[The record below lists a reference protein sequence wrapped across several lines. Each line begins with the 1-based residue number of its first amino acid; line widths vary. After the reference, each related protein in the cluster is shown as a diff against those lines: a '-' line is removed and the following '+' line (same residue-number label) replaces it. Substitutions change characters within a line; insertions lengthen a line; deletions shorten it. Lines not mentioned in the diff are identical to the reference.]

1 MTEQQKKLIS
11 IEYLLDVIE
20 DLLND
25 KYPYDLS
32 ILNQISINAKEKHYN
47 ELNDAFLKGMKH
59 GGELKSTEPNS
70 F

>member
-1 MTEQQKKLIS
+1 MTEKQEKLIS
-11 IEYLLDVIE
+11 IEYLLDIIE

-32 ILNQISINAKEKHYN
+32 ILNEITLAAKEKHYK
-47 ELNDAFLKGMKH
+47 EVNDAFLKGMKH
-59 GGELKSTEPNS
+59 GGELKTIVPNS

>member
-1 MTEQQKKLIS
+1 MTEQQEKLIS
-11 IEYLLDVIE
+11 IEYLLDIIE

-32 ILNQISINAKEKHYN
+32 ILNQISINAKEKHEK
-47 ELNDAFLKGMKH
+47 ELNSAFSMGKNY
-59 GGELKSTEPNS
+59 GGELKRNKPNQ